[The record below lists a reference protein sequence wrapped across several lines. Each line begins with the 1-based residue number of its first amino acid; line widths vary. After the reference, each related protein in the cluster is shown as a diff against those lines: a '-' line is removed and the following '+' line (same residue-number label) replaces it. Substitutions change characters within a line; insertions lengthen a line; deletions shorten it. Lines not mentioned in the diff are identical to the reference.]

1 VATRHRIAAVG
12 SVLLYPREKSSTARK
27 AASSAAQ
34 WLQGRGVKVS
44 LPSFLMG
51 EEGLDAGAQCVGL
64 EPGDVGDGLDLVIA
78 LGGDGTLLSASR
90 WVADSEVPVLG
101 VNLGDLGFLSAY
113 GAGEL
118 DAALE
123 AAVAGALVWEAR
135 LRMKVEVRRAGVV
148 QSSQTAC
155 NDAYITYRELP
166 RFIELAT
173 SVAGDRMAEY
183 RADGL
188 IVSTPT
194 GSTAYNLAAGGPIV
208 DPGTDTLIVTP
219 ICPHSLTHRPVVVG
233 AQSPITITYQG
244 PLETSPASLSVDG
257 QWNVPLEVGDEIS
270 IERAEPPLRLVP
282 PRVSVFDVLA
292 KKLGWSGPQRP

>member
-1 VATRHRIAAVG
+1 MATRHRIEAVS
-12 SVLLYPREKSSTARK
+12 SVLLYPREESSTALG

-34 WLQGRGVKVS
+34 WLHDRGVKVS
-44 LPSFLMG
+44 LPSFLIG
-51 EEGLDAGAQCVGL
+51 REGLDVGAMCVGL
-64 EPGDVGDGLDLVIA
+64 DPGDVGDGLDLVIA
-78 LGGDGTLLSASR
+78 LGGDGTLLRASR

-118 DAALE
+118 DAALA
-123 AAVAGALVWEAR
+123 AAVAGSLVWEAR
-135 LRMKVEVRRAGVV
+135 LRMKVEVRRGGLV
-148 QSSQTAC
+148 QSSQIAC
-155 NDAYITYRELP
+155 NDAYITYRKVP

-173 SVAGDRMAEY
+173 SVAGDRMAGY

-208 DPGTDTLIVTP
+208 DPGTETLIVTP

-244 PLETSPASLSVDG
+244 PAETSPASLSVDG
-257 QWNVPLEVGDEIS
+257 QWNVQLEVGDEIS
-270 IERAEPPLRLVP
+270 IERVEPPLRLVP